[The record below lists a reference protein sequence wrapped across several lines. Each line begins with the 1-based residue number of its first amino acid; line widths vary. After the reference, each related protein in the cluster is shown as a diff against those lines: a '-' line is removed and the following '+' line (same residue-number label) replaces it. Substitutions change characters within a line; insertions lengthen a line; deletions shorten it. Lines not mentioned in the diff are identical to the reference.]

1 VKASN
6 GNHPTSELTAATP
19 ARRNSFWKTALQQR
33 WLYLMSIPFIIY
45 VFIFSYLPLWGWTY
59 AFQNYKPH
67 LSFSE
72 QQWVGFEHFVRLFS
86 DEKFYQVLRNTLAMS
101 FLGLI
106 AGFTIPIIFAL
117 LLNEVRS
124 SIFKRFV
131 QTVSYLPH
139 FVSWVVVA
147 SLVTTILS
155 IDGGVVNDLLLSLGI
170 IDAPINFM
178 GKGEWFWYILTA
190 VDQWKE
196 MGWSAIIYLAA
207 MAGIDPELYEAA
219 KVDGAGRL
227 RMMWNITLPSI
238 RSTIIV
244 LLIMSIGHLTTI
256 GFEKQFLLGNNLTKE
271 YSDVLDLYALT
282 YGINLG
288 RYSFGTAIGVF
299 NSVVSIILLLVA
311 NGIMKRTTKE
321 SIM

>member
-1 VKASN
+1 VKKSK
-6 GNHPTSELTAATP
+6 GNHPSSEIEASP
-19 ARRNSFWKTALQQR
+19 VRRDRFWKTALQQR

-45 VFIFSYLPLWGWTY
+45 VFIFNYLPLWGWTY

-86 DEKFYQVLRNTLAMS
+86 DDKFYQVLRNTLAMS

-147 SLVTTILS
+147 SLITTILS
-155 IDGGVVNDLLLSLGI
+155 VDGGVVNDLLMAIGI
-170 IDAPINFM
+170 IDEPINFM

-219 KVDGAGRL
+219 KVDGAGRF

>member
-1 VKASN
+1 
-6 GNHPTSELTAATP
+6 
-19 ARRNSFWKTALQQR
+19 
-33 WLYLMSIPFIIY
+33 MSIPFIIY

>member
-1 VKASN
+1 MKKSN
-6 GNHPTSELTAATP
+6 GSHASSLELQQV
-19 ARRNSFWKTALQQR
+19 RRNSFWKTALQQR
-33 WLYLMSIPFIIY
+33 WLYLMSVPFIIY
-45 VFIFSYLPLWGWTY
+45 VFIFNYLPLWGWTY

-67 LSFSE
+67 LGFFE
-72 QQWVGFEHFVRLFS
+72 QEWVGFEHFIRLFS

-117 LLNEVRS
+117 LLNEVRFS
-124 SIFKRFV
+124 FFKRFV

-147 SLVTTILS
+147 SLVTTMLS
-155 IDGGVVNDLLLSLGI
+155 IDGGVINELLMTLGI

-196 MGWSAIIYLAA
+196 MGWNAIIYLAA
-207 MAGIDPELYEAA
+207 MAGIDQELYEAA
-219 KVDGAGRL
+219 RVDGAGRF
-227 RMMWNITLPSI
+227 RMMWHITLPGI
-238 RSTIIV
+238 RTTIVV
-244 LLIMSIGHLTTI
+244 LLIMAIGHLTTI

-271 YSDVLDLYALT
+271 YSDVLDLYALN
-282 YGINLG
+282 YGINMG

-311 NGIMKRTTKE
+311 NGILKRTTKE

>member
-1 VKASN
+1 VKKSK
-6 GNHPTSELTAATP
+6 GNHSSELP
-19 ARRNSFWKTALQQR
+19 AVSTTRRNSFWKTALQQR

-45 VFIFSYLPLWGWTY
+45 VFIFNYLPLWGWTY

-72 QQWVGFEHFVRLFS
+72 QKWVGFEHFVRLFS
-86 DEKFYQVLRNTLAMS
+86 DDKFYQVLRNTLAMS

-155 IDGGVVNDLLLSLGI
+155 VDGGVVNDLLLSIGL
-170 IDAPINFM
+170 IDEPINFM
-178 GKGEWFWYILTA
+178 GKGSWFWYILTA

-219 KVDGAGRL
+219 KVDGAGRF

-271 YSDVLDLYALT
+271 YSDVLDLYALN
-282 YGINLG
+282 YGINMG